1 MPIRNQNVMNRYWT
15 GTSRQRSVRG
25 MSQLSRSER
34 LALIGFLFAAM
45 GMFATMYSTQA
56 ILPILGADFH
66 VSPSQAGLT
75 ISALVI
81 AIAVGAWIWGPV
93 SDRIGQRRSL
103 VLASALVVP
112 PVALSALAPTFPAL
126 LALRALQGLCMPGL
140 LVVGVPYVIR
150 TFGPA
155 IGSRVMGWYVAM
167 LVVGGMVGRLG
178 VAFVADLVG
187 WRLALG
193 LLALFPALA
202 ALIMR
207 RYLPEETQRLAGRAD
222 SPLRALRTLVA
233 SPTLVAASM
242 IGPSIFFSFVGVFT
256 YIEYRLQDA
265 PFHLSTTGSSLV
277 FTLWLF
283 GAVGPQTGRLVERFG
298 WRRVATT
305 CLVLALIGVVLS
317 TTSSLPVLIL
327 ALSLMAIGM
336 FGGATSTQV
345 GVARSNPGAPGLA
358 SAFYFSVYY
367 GAGALGGWL
376 PGIAWQADGWS
387 GVVLVTMGVLII
399 GLVGSVVRP
408 AQRLLAA
415 ASA

>member
-1 MPIRNQNVMNRYWT
+1 
-15 GTSRQRSVRG
+15 
-25 MSQLSRSER
+25 MSQLTRSER
-34 LALIGFLFAAM
+34 LALTGFLFAAM

-56 ILPILGADFH
+56 ILPILGEDFH

-103 VLASALVVP
+103 LLASALVVP
-112 PVALSALAPTFPAL
+112 PVALSALAPTFPVL

-150 TFGPA
+150 TFGPT

-167 LVVGGMVGRLG
+167 LVIGGMVGRLG

-187 WRLALG
+187 WRAALG
-193 LLALFPALA
+193 LLALFPAVA

-207 RYLPEETQRLAGRAD
+207 RYLPQETFRPAAHAG
-222 SPLRALRTLVA
+222 SPLRALRTVLH
-233 SPTLVAASM
+233 SPTLVTAAL
-242 IGPSIFFSFVGVFT
+242 IGPSIFFSFIGVFT
-256 YIEYRLQDA
+256 YIEYRLQEA
-265 PFHLSTTGSSLV
+265 PFHLSSTGSSLV

-283 GAVGPQTGRLVERFG
+283 GAVGPRTGRFVERFG
-298 WRRVATT
+298 WRRVATI
-305 CLVLALIGVVLS
+305 CLVLALVGVALS
-317 TTSSLPVLIL
+317 TTTSLLVLIL
-327 ALSLMAIGM
+327 ALSLMAIAM
-336 FGGATSTQV
+336 FGGATSVQV
-345 GVARSNPGAPGLA
+345 GVARSNPDSPGLA

-376 PGIAWQADGWS
+376 PGIAWQDAGWS
-387 GVVLVTMGVLII
+387 GVVLMTMLVLVAA
-399 GLVGSVVRP
+399 LVASVVRP
-408 AQRLLAA
+408 ARRMLAA
-415 ASA
+415 ATA